1 MDIKLYKDYYNVG
14 YDLYK
19 TDKLSLLPGL
29 TVLVGCN
36 GSGKSTL
43 LHQLRD
49 KLEEKEIPFLSYDNL
64 KDGQNNAMQH
74 ALNVSGDINLL
85 ATLATSSE
93 GEQISINFRKFVRDV
108 GAFVKKNSPSNKEVF
123 VLLDAID
130 SGLSIDQVQEFKSFF
145 QFAIDTEKKNGTDLY
160 FIASSN
166 EYELCE
172 NSQCLTFPDI
182 AYRTF
187 TDYEDYRQC
196 IIASREYKDNR
207 IKSISRKTNRPEL
220 DPVFEREI

>member
-1 MDIKLYKDYYNVG
+1 MDINIHRDYYGVG

-49 KLEEKEIPFLSYDNL
+49 KLEERKVPFLSYDNL
-64 KDGQNNAMQH
+64 KDGQDNAMQH
-74 ALNVSGDINLL
+74 ALNVSGDIKLL

-93 GEQISINFRKFVRDV
+93 GEQISINFDKFVKRV
-108 GAFVKKNSPSNKEVF
+108 GAFVKKNSPSNKELF

-160 FIASSN
+160 FIVSSN

-172 NSQCLTFPDI
+172 NSQCLILPDLK
-182 AYRTF
+182 YTTF
-187 TDYEDYRQC
+187 TNYNDYRQS
-196 IIASREYKDNR
+196 IMDSREYKDNG
-207 IKSISRKTNRPEL
+207 IKSISRKTSHPEL